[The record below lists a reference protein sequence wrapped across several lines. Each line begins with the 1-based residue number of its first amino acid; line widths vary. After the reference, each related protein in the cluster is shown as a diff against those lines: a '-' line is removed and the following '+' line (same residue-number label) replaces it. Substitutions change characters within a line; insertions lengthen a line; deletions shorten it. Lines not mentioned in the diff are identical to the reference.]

1 MKAAVEIYIN
11 MIVLILITSSCV
23 FFISSSL
30 RNAQARNFHSTV
42 TAKIEA
48 SSGSERVINDSIME
62 AMKKGYTLNISPVC
76 LYEDKNYYYVEL
88 LYEYEIPFMGTKRNS
103 KIEGYAR

>member
-48 SSGSERVINDSIME
+48 SSGSE
-62 AMKKGYTLNISPVC
+62 KGYTLKVSPVC

>member
-1 MKAAVEIYIN
+1 M
-11 MIVLILITSSCV
+11 MVLILITSSCV

-48 SSGSERVINDSIME
+48 SSGSKKVIQDSIMKASE
-62 AMKKGYTLNISPVC
+62 KGYTLNISPIC

-88 LYEYEIPFMGTKRNS
+88 FYEYEIPFMGTKRSS

>member
-11 MIVLILITSSCV
+11 MVVLIMITASCV

-30 RNAQARNFHSTV
+30 RNAQARNFHSTI

-48 SSGSERVINDSIME
+48 SYGSEKVIQDSIKKAE
-62 AMKKGYTLNISPVC
+62 EKGYTLNVTPVC

-88 LYEYEIPFMGTKRNS
+88 RYEYEIPFIGKKRES